1 MIWQKPFLILKNCA
15 LNKLSSIEGHLVP
28 LFLFV
33 LEEQSGCEIW
43 HNGVLLAASD
53 KQTVEV
59 LGDQIHLDLSAM
71 VKNRWQNDETWM
83 RRAEKQFAQSWR
95 FFKKQ

>member
-1 MIWQKPFLILKNCA
+1 MLTVTTPRLGLRSEIRRYA
-15 LNKLSSIEGHLVP
+15 
-28 LFLFV
+28 FV

-53 KQTVEV
+53 KQTIEV
-59 LGDQIHLDLSAM
+59 LGDQIHLDLSAR